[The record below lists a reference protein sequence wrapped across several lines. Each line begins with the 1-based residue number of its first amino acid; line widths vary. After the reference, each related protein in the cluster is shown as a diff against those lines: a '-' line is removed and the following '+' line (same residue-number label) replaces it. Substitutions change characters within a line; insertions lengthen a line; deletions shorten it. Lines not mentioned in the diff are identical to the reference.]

1 MPNVLIVGDAVSAGG
16 SGYLHQLQRLLSPG
30 LATVQ
35 HVTEAPAVGGLMTS
49 AAALQCL
56 SGWLAA
62 AEFDIIVLSIG
73 LGDCGA
79 GSGGGGGLEFAPNL
93 KKLVALA
100 GARSTPVI
108 YATATPFGSS
118 LVSVNRSCVAANNA
132 AARAIMAATPPASAG
147 GGKER
152 CPNRRLADVGSYAE
166 QYCGGASYSEC
177 RIQNRGSVLF
187 NVSDSEP
194 SGLQFTALPVAEA
207 IQHCLPVKKIACTVG
222 ARNGTAVPCTWPP
235 PPPPPPPPPAPPS
248 PYVPCKTVATLGCY
262 SESKDHLI
270 FNTYACKTLPK
281 LCSNVT
287 LEKCASACHSLHF
300 ELAGTDSNHCF
311 CGGAAELNPHNSRP
325 MAECQVTTCSGDP
338 KEKCGGNGRLLVYNF
353 SCSSSVASA
362 AAPLLAVARPKKQ
375 CGGGFDT
382 YKQNSTI
389 PNVLLIGD
397 SVMFAHIGPVV
408 KQIFDRCE
416 LAPDFC
422 LNATEILPRGRY
434 PNDGMLASVQMT
446 GQAANTASGV
456 ACIKDYIQGK
466 KWDVILIV
474 RMLLLMVLVLLLL
487 LTLRCCCSQNFGI
500 HDTWVHQRVPP
511 AQYGENLQKIF
522 TEGLG
527 GLAPGGKLIW
537 SSTTPISSNC
547 TGCGDG
553 TTMQHVD
560 EYNSIALDVFR
571 RVTANTTSGV
581 VNDLHEE
588 VNSVCGVNFTSCALQ
603 CYNNEHPSIPGA
615 AFLGVRTAL
624 TILPFLNPKRK

>member
-1 MPNVLIVGDAVSAGG
+1 MAWALAATDAPLPPPVSLTLLESDKSSVTLVVTTPTIGTGKYVLDLKTDDPHASCGPAPSATNPAAPNVLVVGDAVSAGG
-16 SGYLHQLQRLLSPG
+16 SGYLDQLQRLLSPG

-35 HVTEAPAVGGLMTS
+35 HVTTPPAAGGLMTS

-62 AEFDIIVLSIG
+62 AEFDVIVLSLG

-79 GSGGGGGLEFAPNL
+79 GGGGGTEFAPNL

-132 AARAIMAATPPASAG
+132 AARAIMAAAPPARAG

-152 CPNRRLADVGSYAE
+152 CPHRRLADVGFYAE
-166 QYCGGASYSEC
+166 QYCGGASYAEC
-177 RIQNRGSVLF
+177 RIQSRNSVLF

-207 IQHCLPVKKIACTVG
+207 IQRCLPVEKIACTVG

-235 PPPPPPPPPAPPS
+235 PPPPPPPPPSPPS
-248 PYVPCKTVATLGCY
+248 PCKKATTLGCY

-270 FNTYACKTLPK
+270 FKAYACKTLPK

-300 ELAGTDSNHCF
+300 ELAGMDSDHCF
-311 CGGAAELNPHNSRP
+311 CGAAAALNPHNSRP

-353 SCSSSVASA
+353 SCNSSVASA
-362 AAPLLAVARPKKQ
+362 AALPAVARPKKQ
-375 CGGGFDT
+375 CGGGVDT
-382 YKQNSTI
+382 YKQNLTI

-422 LNATEILPRGRY
+422 LNATEILPRGRF

-456 ACIKDYIQGK
+456 ACIKDYIQGE
-466 KWDVILIV
+466 KWDAILIV
-474 RMLLLMVLVLLLL
+474 RMLLVLALYLCWCWCW
-487 LTLRCCCSQNFGI
+487 CCC
-500 HDTWVHQRVPP
+500 
-511 AQYGENLQKIF
+511 
-522 TEGLG
+522 
-527 GLAPGGKLIW
+527 
-537 SSTTPISSNC
+537 C
-547 TGCGDG
+547 
-553 TTMQHVD
+553 
-560 EYNSIALDVFR
+560 
-571 RVTANTTSGV
+571 
-581 VNDLHEE
+581 
-588 VNSVCGVNFTSCALQ
+588 
-603 CYNNEHPSIPGA
+603 
-615 AFLGVRTAL
+615 
-624 TILPFLNPKRK
+624 